1 MRRFSEKHPSVFIHL
16 DEKMSKHRLRSSV
29 FTVKTVTLI
38 VFVDCNSLSIRKRIY
53 SLNFKRTFYN
63 NFPDEDKCILFTDSI
78 ISTITCHQEV
88 QNERNGVIILYLS
101 TAYRNCLTGN
111 DLCVL
116 P

>member
-1 MRRFSEKHPSVFIHL
+1 MEFSLYRKNGNANGY
-16 DEKMSKHRLRSSV
+16 
-29 FTVKTVTLI
+29 
-38 VFVDCNSLSIRKRIY
+38 VDCNSLSIRKSIY

-101 TAYRNCLTGN
+101 TAYTGT
-111 DLCVL
+111 V
-116 P
+116 